1 MKIRLKQ
8 ILASTLLACMMAVMI
23 PFQLMTAFAADA
35 RISFSDPSVMVG
47 KEVSV
52 TMKVNSVGG
61 EALGGADVTLSYDPN
76 VLEFVSGTNAS
87 GGAGSVRV
95 IGSMDSAN
103 TTSFKFTLK
112 FKALQA
118 GKTSITV
125 ARQEVN
131 DVNTQPVTVSKV
143 GNSAVNVT
151 PLATYSN
158 DAALKSLKIDP
169 GTLTPE
175 FSSKVTEYTA
185 TVGGD
190 VSKLVVSAG
199 TSNANAKVVI
209 SGTELKEG
217 ENTVVCKVTAE
228 DGETVKKYTI
238 KVTKTAETTAEEPS
252 EGGKTELGDIKATV
266 DGTEYFVATS
276 FDSSLLPAGFQ
287 AGKTAYQ
294 GGEVASATGN
304 GMTLFYLA
312 DANGNG
318 GFYVYDEASG
328 SLTRFASVS
337 TAQIMVVPS
346 ALDEGVTVPQG
357 FVDSSIEIDGNT
369 INGWVWSS
377 EGQESPYFVFYGTSS
392 SGQKDFYRYDATEKT
407 LQRYFQD
414 PNADSGVSTEQYVDV
429 AEKYNNLIKDYKL
442 RFIIIC
448 VLIALSVL
456 LLIIVVM
463 LVMGRRGSPYDPDD
477 KMKGKR
483 EKKEKKKAVRK
494 SSALDFLEDDEDG
507 EFDDYY
513 DEPYDDYRDE
523 EEMGGRPGV
532 RREKEQ
538 SRPMLH
544 KKRYEDVYEDE
555 DSGDDD
561 LEEIED
567 LEDMERSLA
576 ARLAREAR
584 EAELEDSLTGAGRV
598 QPAVRRK
605 VQNSDPGYNERR
617 TGQERVSAVRPV
629 RASEAGRHVSE
640 RDFRDGRD
648 IDGRPVR
655 GYDAADM
662 SGDEYGG
669 YDGEGYDVSERRQA
683 GYDQEDQQY
692 TGSAQDYEAAAYEDY
707 DSYGRNVR
715 PVSVQGNS
723 GRQSREAA
731 RRPVQGQAVVRHPA
745 QSQEAGRRPAQGQDM
760 VRRPVQ
766 SQDTARRSMQDQDV
780 ARRPVQGQDTARRM
794 QDQEAA
800 RRPAQGQAAVRRP
813 IQSQEAGRRPVQS
826 QEAVRSPIQ
835 GQQAERRPM
844 QGQEAVRRPAQGQGA
859 ERRPVQSQEAVRR
872 PVQGQGTEGR
882 PVQGQEAMRRPMQG
896 QGAERRPAQDHQPGR
911 PVRPQNEAS
920 AYRQPQRRPGP
931 QDDDDFEFLDL
942 D

>member
-1 MKIRLKQ
+1 MKIRVKQ
-8 ILASTLLACMMAVMI
+8 ILASMTLACMMAVMI
-23 PFQLMTAFAADA
+23 PFHLMTAWAADA
-35 RISFSDPSVMVG
+35 KISFSDPSVMVG

-52 TMKVNSVGG
+52 TMKVDSVSGDP
-61 EALGGADVTLSYDPN
+61 LGGADVTLSYDPN

-95 IGSMDSAN
+95 IGSMDSAD
-103 TTSFKFTLK
+103 TKTFKFTLK

-185 TVGGD
+185 TVGGE

-238 KVTKTAETTAEEPS
+238 KVTKTAEASTEAAE

-266 DGTEYFVATS
+266 DGTEYFVAAS

-337 TAQIMVVPS
+337 GAQIMVVPS

-357 FVDSSIEIDGNT
+357 FVESSIEIDGNT
-369 INGWVWSS
+369 IDGWVWSS

-429 AEKYNNLIKDYKL
+429 AEN
-442 RFIIIC
+442 
-448 VLIALSVL
+448 
-456 LLIIVVM
+456 
-463 LVMGRRGSPYDPDD
+463 
-477 KMKGKR
+477 
-483 EKKEKKKAVRK
+483 
-494 SSALDFLEDDEDG
+494 
-507 EFDDYY
+507 
-513 DEPYDDYRDE
+513 
-523 EEMGGRPGV
+523 
-532 RREKEQ
+532 
-538 SRPMLH
+538 
-544 KKRYEDVYEDE
+544 
-555 DSGDDD
+555 
-561 LEEIED
+561 
-567 LEDMERSLA
+567 
-576 ARLAREAR
+576 
-584 EAELEDSLTGAGRV
+584 T
-598 QPAVRRK
+598 
-605 VQNSDPGYNERR
+605 
-617 TGQERVSAVRPV
+617 T
-629 RASEAGRHVSE
+629 
-640 RDFRDGRD
+640 
-648 IDGRPVR
+648 
-655 GYDAADM
+655 
-662 SGDEYGG
+662 
-669 YDGEGYDVSERRQA
+669 
-683 GYDQEDQQY
+683 
-692 TGSAQDYEAAAYEDY
+692 T
-707 DSYGRNVR
+707 
-715 PVSVQGNS
+715 
-723 GRQSREAA
+723 
-731 RRPVQGQAVVRHPA
+731 
-745 QSQEAGRRPAQGQDM
+745 
-760 VRRPVQ
+760 
-766 SQDTARRSMQDQDV
+766 
-780 ARRPVQGQDTARRM
+780 
-794 QDQEAA
+794 
-800 RRPAQGQAAVRRP
+800 
-813 IQSQEAGRRPVQS
+813 
-826 QEAVRSPIQ
+826 
-835 GQQAERRPM
+835 
-844 QGQEAVRRPAQGQGA
+844 
-859 ERRPVQSQEAVRR
+859 
-872 PVQGQGTEGR
+872 
-882 PVQGQEAMRRPMQG
+882 
-896 QGAERRPAQDHQPGR
+896 
-911 PVRPQNEAS
+911 
-920 AYRQPQRRPGP
+920 
-931 QDDDDFEFLDL
+931 
-942 D
+942 